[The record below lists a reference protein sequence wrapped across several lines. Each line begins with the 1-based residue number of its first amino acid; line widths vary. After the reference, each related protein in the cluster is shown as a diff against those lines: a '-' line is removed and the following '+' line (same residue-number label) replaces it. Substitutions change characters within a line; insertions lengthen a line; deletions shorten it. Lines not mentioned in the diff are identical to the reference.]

1 MKPKIFLFSI
11 SLLILGFSCNQ
22 EQGKKANESDEHQEH
37 LSQNDP
43 EEKPAKKPLSPRTN
57 AMANIGEAH
66 VHIDYSSPSVRGRT
80 IWGGLVAYDQV
91 WVTGAHKA
99 TSINFN
105 KDVKINGLT
114 VPAGTYGFFTIP
126 GKEEWSIILNKNH
139 EQHLADD
146 YNEAEDVVRFQVV
159 HEQLP
164 EIVESLTYE
173 VKSSEGN
180 KGTISVMWEYKK
192 VSFDVETL

>member
-1 MKPKIFLFSI
+1 MKGTIFLFLV
-11 SLLILGFSCNQ
+11 SLLFLGISCNQ
-22 EQGKKANESDEHQEH
+22 EQDRQANGDGEHHEH
-37 LSQNDP
+37 LSQNDS

-91 WVTGAHKA
+91 WVTGAHQA

-105 KDVKINGLT
+105 KDVKINGQT

-126 GKEEWSIILNKNH
+126 GKEKWTIILNKNH

-159 HEQLP
+159 PEGLP
-164 EIVESLTYE
+164 EMIESLTYE
-173 VKSSEGN
+173 VKPIEGN
-180 KGTISVMWEYKK
+180 KGAISVMWEHKK
-192 VSFDVETL
+192 ASFEIEVL